1 MTQPKPTIEIIG
13 IFDAIQKDWIN
24 PSEIWPGAN
33 WAYRVISPYN
43 PDNEIIG
50 VMGGTKDA
58 ATLKAKEL
66 AKKIM
71 QDGKGLHPFA
81 RPIKF
86 NRTGAL

>member
-1 MTQPKPTIEIIG
+1 MNKPIIEILPI
-13 IFDAIQKDWIN
+13 DQAPWI
-24 PSEIWPGAN
+24 STSMLQPGLN
-33 WAYRVISPYN
+33 WAYRVISPFN

-50 VMGGTKDA
+50 VIGGTKDFV
-58 ATLKAKEL
+58 TLKTKEL

-86 NRTGAL
+86 NRSGAL